1 MKAWMYKNDLEQIVV
16 VADYKDQADQLVKD
30 KLELWYYY
38 LPELLICLGEIEN
51 NTILYYNLTH
61 TEQC

>member
-16 VADYKDQADQLVKD
+16 VADYKDQADQIVKD
-30 KLELWYYY
+30 KLELWYCY

-61 TEQC
+61 TEL

>member
-16 VADYKDQADQLVKD
+16 VADYKDQADQIVKD

-61 TEQC
+61 TE

>member
-51 NTILYYNLTH
+51 NTVLYYNLTH
-61 TEQC
+61 TEQ

>member
-16 VADYKDQADQLVKD
+16 VADYKEQADQLVKD
-30 KLELWYYY
+30 RLELWYYY
-38 LPELLICLGEIEN
+38 LPNLLICLGEIEN

-61 TEQC
+61 TE